1 MTGSGLTIVG
11 LVGKIGAGKSTVA
24 ADFAAHGA
32 EVIDADALAHEAFTD
47 SSIRAKVRERFGDA
61 IFRPDGSV
69 DRSALAVE
77 VFGETPRQAAGLAAL
92 EAIVHPWVRTA
103 VASRL
108 EAAAQQTVR
117 TGPRVIVLDVP
128 LLVQGGWHARCDALV
143 GLVCDDAVRYRRLEE
158 RGLSAGQIA
167 AREAAWEAGMAIETA
182 PFGIDWTVDTSGDL
196 AYTRAQVD
204 RVWQRL
210 LAHE

>member
-143 GLVCDDAVRYRRLEE
+143 GLVCDDAVRHRRLEE

-196 AYTRAQVD
+196 AYTKAQVD

>member
-47 SSIRAKVRERFGDA
+47 ASIRVKVREQFGDA
-61 IFRPDGSV
+61 ILKPDGSV
-69 DRSALAVE
+69 DRSALAAE
-77 VFGETPRQAAGLAAL
+77 VFGDTPRQVAALATL

-103 VASRL
+103 IANRL
-108 EAAAQQTVR
+108 EAVAQQTVR
-117 TGPRVIVLDVP
+117 KGPRVIVLDVP

-143 GLVCDDAVRYRRLEE
+143 GLVCDDAVRHRRLVA

-167 AREAAWEAGMAIETA
+167 AREAAWEAGMAVETT
-182 PFGIDWTVDTSGDL
+182 PLGIDWTVDTSGDL
-196 AYTRAQVD
+196 AYTHAQVD